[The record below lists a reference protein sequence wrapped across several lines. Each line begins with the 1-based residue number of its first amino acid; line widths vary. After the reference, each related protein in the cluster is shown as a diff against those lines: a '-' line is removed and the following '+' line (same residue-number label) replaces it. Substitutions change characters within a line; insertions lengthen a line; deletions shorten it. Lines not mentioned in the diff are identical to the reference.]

1 MQERRRWNAGRKRSG
16 FTLFELLI
24 VMAVISLVA
33 GMAVPLYFERGEVT
47 LENAAIQMAHDLRS
61 AQNRAAF
68 LGRSTSVEFLPEG
81 AGYELTLVTGEP
93 LPGPYGTK
101 RYRRVYS
108 RDGVFEGVRVLDVEL
123 DVPGHAVSF

>member
-1 MQERRRWNAGRKRSG
+1 
-16 FTLFELLI
+16 
-24 VMAVISLVA
+24 MAVISLVA

-101 RYRRVYS
+101 PLEFRRTS
-108 RDGVFEGVRVLDVEL
+108 PFSGL
-123 DVPGHAVSF
+123 